1 MYAPLMTLDEPAA
14 KPRLLAVDDDPEILD
29 LLRRGLLIEGF
40 DVRVATGGEAAL
52 QALAERP
59 TDIVILDVM
68 MPGLDGLAVL
78 KRIRDTSD
86 IPVLFLSARE
96 RVRDRIAGLD
106 AGGDDYLPK
115 PFAFGELV
123 ARLRAL
129 LRRPGS
135 AESERLVF
143 ADLQLDEAARQV
155 TRAGAVVPLTATEF
169 DLLRVFIR
177 EPRRVLSRERL
188 LEAAW
193 GFAPDTISNVVDV
206 YVGYLRRKLEA
217 DGHPRLIWTV
227 RGVGYVLREGAA

>member
-1 MYAPLMTLDEPAA
+1 MARNQPAA
-14 KPRLLAVDDDPEILD
+14 KPRVLAVDDDPEILD
-29 LLRRGLLIEGF
+29 LLNRGLKIEGF
-40 DVRVATGGEAAL
+40 DVRVACDGETAL
-52 QALAERP
+52 AALAEHP
-59 TDIVILDVM
+59 TDVVVLDVM
-68 MPGLDGLAVL
+68 MPGLDGLAVI
-78 KRIRDTSD
+78 KRIRESSD

-135 AESERLVF
+135 PESDRLVF

-155 TRAGAVVPLTATEF
+155 TRAGAVIPLTATEF
-169 DLLRVFIR
+169 DLLRVFMR

-188 LEAAW
+188 LDAAW

-217 DGHPRLIWTV
+217 DERPRLIWTV
-227 RGVGYVLREGAA
+227 RGSGYVIREGDA

>member
-1 MYAPLMTLDEPAA
+1 MALDQPAA
-14 KPRLLAVDDDPEILD
+14 KPRVLAVDDDPEILD
-29 LLRRGLLIEGF
+29 LLRRGLATEGF
-40 DVRVATGGEAAL
+40 DVRVAADGNAAL
-52 QALAERP
+52 NSLAEQP
-59 TDIVILDVM
+59 TDVVVLDVM
-68 MPGLDGLAVL
+68 MPGLDGLAVIR
-78 KRIRDTSD
+78 RIRETSD
-86 IPVLFLSARE
+86 VPVLFLSARE

-129 LRRPGS
+129 LRRPGTP
-135 AESERLVF
+135 EPDRLGV
-143 ADLQLDEAARQV
+143 ADLQLDEAARRV
-155 TRAGAVVPLTATEF
+155 TRAGTVVPLTATEF
-169 DLLRVFIR
+169 DLLRVFMR

-217 DGHPRLIWTV
+217 DGRPRLIWTV
-227 RGVGYVLREGAA
+227 RGSGYVLREDGA

>member
-1 MYAPLMTLDEPAA
+1 M
-14 KPRLLAVDDDPEILD
+14 
-29 LLRRGLLIEGF
+29 
-40 DVRVATGGEAAL
+40 
-52 QALAERP
+52 
-59 TDIVILDVM
+59 
-68 MPGLDGLAVL
+68 
-78 KRIRDTSD
+78 
-86 IPVLFLSARE
+86 
-96 RVRDRIAGLD
+96 
-106 AGGDDYLPK
+106 
-115 PFAFGELV
+115 
-123 ARLRAL
+123 
-129 LRRPGS
+129 
-135 AESERLVF
+135 
-143 ADLQLDEAARQV
+143 DEAARQV